1 MKRSSLNPYAESY
14 IPLSKR
20 DANDSIYVAARVSKI
35 DNERVQFGG
44 PVQLHHKA
52 SIDSKF
58 HGTEKVPSPEFFTLK
73 SQPVHGYGPSAQN
86 VNQVSDKQI
95 SDEEYDIDLE
105 YLQMSFPGISVQSL
119 TDVYLANKGDLE
131 ATIDMLNQ
139 LEFYS
144 LETSEILPD
153 TLDIGDVSEFGS
165 SADCASLKLKN
176 IEGEANAI
184 AASCSSKGSVTIS

>member
-1 MKRSSLNPYAESY
+1 MKPSSLNPYAESY

-20 DANDSIYVAARVSKI
+20 DANDSTYVTARVSKI
-35 DNERVQFGG
+35 DNECVQFGG

-52 SIDSKF
+52 SIDSKS
-58 HGTEKVPSPEFFTLK
+58 HGTEKVPSPEVFTLK
-73 SQPVHGYGPSAQN
+73 SQPVHAYVPSAQN
-86 VNQVSDKQI
+86 VNQVTDKQI
-95 SDEEYDIDLE
+95 SDEEYDMDLE

-119 TDVYLANKGDLE
+119 TDVYLANKGDLD
-131 ATIDMLNQ
+131 ATMDMLNQ

-165 SADCASLKLKN
+165 SVDCASLKLKN
-176 IEGEANAI
+176 IGGEANA
-184 AASCSSKGSVTIS
+184 ASSSSKGSVTIS